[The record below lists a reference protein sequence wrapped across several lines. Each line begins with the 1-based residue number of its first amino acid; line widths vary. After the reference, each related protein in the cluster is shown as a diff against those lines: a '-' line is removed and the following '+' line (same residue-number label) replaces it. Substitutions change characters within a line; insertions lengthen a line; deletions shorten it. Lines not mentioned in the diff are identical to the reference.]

1 MYITT
6 KYIDVGQENRLI
18 KAEVSNNGSL
28 IKLEILSKEPLDET
42 STDSLTSNWDI
53 MKEENVIKLN

>member
-6 KYIDVGQENRLI
+6 KYIDVGQENRVI
-18 KAEVSNNGSL
+18 KAEISNGNSMV
-28 IKLEILSKEPLDET
+28 KLEILSKEPLDET